1 MLRAGLT
8 ALLLAATAACQAA
21 GTPAGQSTPPAAPL
35 WLSLPGGEG
44 PGAGKHVVLIA
55 GDEEYRSEEA
65 LPQLA
70 RILSARHGFR
80 CTVLF
85 STNPE
90 DGTIDPEA
98 RGNIPGLHLLDE
110 ADLLILFTRF
120 RRLPDADMKHV
131 SDWVEGGVKPLIGI
145 RTATHAFAY
154 AAGERSQY
162 ANWSWDS
169 TVEPGGF
176 GKRVLG
182 ETWVAHHG
190 HHGSESTRGVVPEAA
205 RAHPIVR
212 GVTDAWGPTD
222 VYAIGTLPSD
232 AVVLLEGEVLDGM
245 TRDATPVTD
254 GRNAPRMPV
263 AWARQIDTGYGD
275 PQRVVCSTLGAAVD
289 LADEG
294 LRRLLVN
301 AAYWCVGLEAAIPEA
316 SDVRIVGEYAPTM
329 FGFGGAKKGVRVGDL
344 EK

>member
-1 MLRAGLT
+1 MTSALVPL
-8 ALLLAATAACQAA
+8 LLLAATCAAQDAPS
-21 GTPAGQSTPPAAPL
+21 PAPAAAAPF
-35 WLSLPGGEG
+35 WLSLPGGDG
-44 PGAGKHVVLIA
+44 PGAGKHVVLVA

-70 RILSARHGFR
+70 RILSTHHGFR

-85 STNPE
+85 STNPD
-90 DGTIDPEA
+90 DGTIDPDA
-98 RGNIPGLHLLDE
+98 RGNIPGLQLLDD

-120 RRLPDADMKHV
+120 RRLPDADMKHI
-131 SDWVEGGVKPLIGI
+131 SDWVEGGVKPIIGI

-176 GKRVLG
+176 GRRVLG

-212 GVTDAWGPTD
+212 GITDAWGPTD
-222 VYAIGTLPSD
+222 VYAIGKLPDD
-232 AVVLLEGEVLDGM
+232 AVVLLEGEVLAGM
-245 TRDATPVTD
+245 TPDAAPVD
-254 GRNAPRMPV
+254 DARNAPRMPIV
-263 AWARQIDTGYGD
+263 WARQLETGYGD
-275 PQRVVCSTLGAAVD
+275 PQRVVCSTIGAAVD
-289 LADEG
+289 LQSEG
-294 LRRLLVN
+294 VRRVLVN
-301 AAYWCVGLEAAIPEA
+301 AAYWCVGLEAAIPEK
-316 SDVRIVGEYAPTM
+316 SEVGIVGEFEPTM
-329 FGFGGAKKGVRVGDL
+329 FGFGGAKKGVRAGDL
-344 EK
+344 AGGG